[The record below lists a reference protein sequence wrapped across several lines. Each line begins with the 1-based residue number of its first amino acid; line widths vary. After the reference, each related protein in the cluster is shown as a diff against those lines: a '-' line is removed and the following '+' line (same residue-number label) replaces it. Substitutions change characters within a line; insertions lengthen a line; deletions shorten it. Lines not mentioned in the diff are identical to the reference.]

1 MINRFSSRAR
11 PLNQAFLRQR
21 LRGARRYRRI
31 AGYFR
36 SSLLELVHE
45 EVDSVEHV
53 EIVCNSDLDPQDLR
67 VAQLRDLALREKWN
81 ESPPEAE
88 AIFGRERYRRLYEL
102 LRKGSLEVRVVGRNA
117 LFLHG
122 KAGVIEAADGGRIAF
137 MGSVNETRE
146 GWSEHYELLWEDDS
160 PEASDW
166 VEGEFQYLW
175 DQAVPL
181 PEVILDEIERSSRR
195 VEYRSID
202 EVPPSEL
209 PKAAMAEAPIF
220 RRGEGLMPWQRAF
233 VSMFLDHRETYGS
246 TRLLL
251 ADEVGLGKTL
261 SLATSAVLGCLLRDG
276 PVLILC
282 PATLTQQWQTELWDK
297 LGVPSAVWT
306 SQKTWLDH
314 TGHHIKT
321 RGGSDVGLCPY
332 QIGIVSTGLI
342 FRGHSVEREI
352 LRKQPFGTLVLD
364 EAHRARRGAGTGPSA
379 DDPNNLLSFMLEA
392 AKNARHVILGT
403 ATPIQTEVRELWD
416 LLEILGNGAEHV
428 LGRAYS
434 RWRAPPDVL
443 PLVTG
448 EKGIQ
453 DPGEG
458 WDLIRNPLPPA
469 REDSL
474 FMQARQDIN
483 LPEREF
489 FTAHPLVELPRET
502 QQLVEDRLL
511 VRRDGLRFFQRQNP
525 MVRHTVLR
533 KRGTLEERGLL
544 PKIGVDL
551 HPSDQDSGG
560 SLFDGIA
567 LHTSPAIDGAY
578 QAAQAFTDEL
588 KKRMPAAG
596 FLKSLLLQRI
606 CSSLEAGRTTAERL
620 LAKNGAVE
628 DVDVAGD
635 DDTSDDEEAGLEPL
649 VSEER
654 TALQEVI
661 AHLKSRPSDPKLDA
675 VWHFLTGAKPVPWLE
690 LGCII
695 FSQYYDTAYWA
706 AESLAARL
714 PAERIAVYA
723 GADRSGIYH
732 EGRWTNIDRNIIKKA
747 VKDRQI
753 RLVLATDAACEGL
766 NLQTLG
772 TLINIDLPWN
782 PSRLEQRLGRI
793 KRIGQVRDSVD
804 MLNLVYRST
813 RDEDI
818 YSRLS
823 TRMKDRFDIFGAL
836 PDVIEA
842 EWIDDIELLDEKM
855 SQFIDRKRRQNA
867 FDIRYDSTIDAGGE
881 RWERCANVLSRR
893 DLVEWL
899 SKGW

>member
-1 MINRFSSRAR
+1 MINRFSSRSR
-11 PLNQAFLRQR
+11 PLDQAFLRQR
-21 LRGARRYRRI
+21 LRGARSYHRI

-45 EVDSVEHV
+45 ELDTVGQVR
-53 EIVCNSDLDPQDLR
+53 IVCNSDLDPKDLR
-67 VAQLRDLALREKWN
+67 VEQLRDLALREKWN
-81 ESPPEAE
+81 EAPPEAE
-88 AIFGRERYRRLYEL
+88 AIFGRDRYRRLYAL
-102 LRKGSLEVRVVGRNA
+102 LQRGSLEVRVVGRNS

-122 KAGVIEAADGGRIAF
+122 KAGVIEAIDGARTAF

-160 PEASDW
+160 PEAAEW

-175 DQAVPL
+175 EQAIPL
-181 PEVILDEIERSSRR
+181 PKVILEEIERSSRR
-195 VEYRSID
+195 VEYRSIT
-202 EVPPSEL
+202 ECPESEL
-209 PKAAMAEAPIF
+209 PQAALAEAPIF

-233 VSMFLDHRETYGS
+233 VSMFLDHRETYGMV
-246 TRLLL
+246 RLLL

-261 SLATSAVLGCLLRDG
+261 SLATSAVIGCLLHDG
-276 PVLILC
+276 PVLVLC
-282 PATLTQQWQTELWDK
+282 PATLTLQWQTELWDK

-306 SQKTWLDH
+306 NQKTWLDH

-321 RGGSDVGLCPY
+321 RGAADVSLCPY

-342 FRGHSVEREI
+342 FRSHSTERQR
-352 LRKQPFGTLVLD
+352 LLGQTFGTLVLD
-364 EAHRARRGAGTGPSA
+364 EAHRARRGAGTGPNA
-379 DDPNNLLSFMLEA
+379 DEPNNLLDFMFEA
-392 AKNARHVILGT
+392 AKNSRHVILGT

-428 LGRAYS
+428 LGQRYS
-434 RWRAPPDVL
+434 RWRVPDGVL

-448 EKGIQ
+448 EKGIS
-453 DPGEG
+453 DPNEG
-458 WDLIRNPLPPA
+458 WDLIRNPLPPG
-469 REDSL
+469 REEPL
-474 FMQARQDIN
+474 FGQVRQDIE
-483 LPEREF
+483 LSEHEF
-489 FTAHPLVELPRET
+489 FTDRALVDLRRET
-502 QQLVEDRLL
+502 QELVGDRLIGK
-511 VRRDGLRFFQRQNP
+511 RQGLGFFQRQNP

-533 KRGTLEERGLL
+533 KRATLEERDLL
-544 PKIGVDL
+544 PRIGVDL
-551 HPSDQDSGG
+551 HPSEEDASK
-560 SLFDGIA
+560 SFFDGIG
-567 LHTSPAIDGAY
+567 LLTSPSIDAAY
-578 QAAQAFTDEL
+578 QAALAFTDL
-588 KKRMPAAG
+588 LRKRMPAAG

-620 LAKNGAVE
+620 LAKNGQVE
-628 DVDVAGD
+628 DEDIAGAD
-635 DDTSDDEEAGLEPL
+635 DQNTEDTTIEPL
-649 VSEER
+649 GRDESA
-654 TALQEVI
+654 ALKEVI
-661 AHLKSRPSDPKLDA
+661 RHLSSRPSDPKFEA
-675 VWHFLTGAKPVPWLE
+675 VWHFLTEAKPVPWLE
-690 LGCII
+690 LGCIV

-706 AESLAARL
+706 AESLAGKL
-714 PAERIAVYA
+714 PDERIAVYA

-732 EGRWTNIDRNIIKKA
+732 EGHWTNIDRNVIKKA

-793 KRIGQVRDSVD
+793 KRIGQVRESVD
-804 MLNLVYRST
+804 MLNLVYRGT

-818 YSRLS
+818 YQRLS
-823 TRMKDRFDIFGAL
+823 SRMKDRFDVFGAL
-836 PDVIEA
+836 PDVIKD

-855 SQFIDRKRRQNA
+855 SEFIEQKRRMNA
-867 FDIRYDSTIDAGGE
+867 FDIRYNETIDPKGE
-881 RWERCANVLSRR
+881 KWERCANVLSRR